1 MRIIFGT
8 VLVAAIFS
16 AAVAVSADAPQR
28 QRRQGSVTAADSEAI
43 ARRLYKGILGREAD
57 PDGLRSNASAIR
69 RGELQNVIDGLLGS
83 DEFRD
88 VEGGKSPRQLLDQ
101 FYRGLL
107 GRASDP
113 SGAQAFMPRVRN
125 REYAGVVT
133 EMVESQEFRD
143 NLGGSGSS
151 GASGSSAAT
160 APPPMSALEAAL
172 ACQGRVIEAVRRDA
186 GGRIFLTFD
195 RLPDVSADGRTVS
208 GPGVD
213 RFENKDRQMTYR
225 CAGTDV
231 TYSYADRRPPQA
243 YDKLQFPS
251 GAVRNCQQAVQAGLL
266 FDAASLSASD
276 TNAEYVLGL
285 AGGRIHQCTMDRA
298 RVVSVK

>member
-1 MRIIFGT
+1 MRMMIGT
-8 VLVAAIFS
+8 VLVVAMAS

-28 QRRQGSVTAADSEAI
+28 QRNQGSMSAADSDAI
-43 ARRLYKGILGREAD
+43 ARRLYQGILGREAD
-57 PDGLRSNASAIR
+57 PDGLLGNAAAVR
-69 RGELQNVIDGLLGS
+69 RGDVVRVVEGMFGS
-83 DEFRD
+83 PEFRD
-88 VEGGKSPRQLLDQ
+88 AESSKSPRQLLDQ
-101 FYRGLL
+101 FFKGLL
-107 GRASDP
+107 GRAPDP
-113 SGAQAFMPRVRN
+113 SAVQTFLARVRE
-125 REYAGVVT
+125 REYTGVV
-133 EMVESQEFRD
+133 MQILDSPEFRD
-143 NLGGSGSS
+143 NFRSVSSGS
-151 GASGSSAAT
+151 ASSSPAE
-160 APPPMSALEAAL
+160 APKAVSALDAAL

-213 RFENKDRQMTYR
+213 RFEDKDRQMTYR
-225 CAGTDV
+225 CAGTNV

-251 GAVRNCQQAVQAGLL
+251 GAVRNCQEAVRGGLL

-276 TNAEYVLGL
+276 TNTEYVLGL
-285 AGGRIHQCTMDRA
+285 AGGRVHQCTMDRA

>member
-1 MRIIFGT
+1 MRIIIGT
-8 VLVAAIFS
+8 VLVAAMVS

-28 QRRQGSVTAADSEAI
+28 QPRQGSMSAADSEAI

-57 PDGLRSNASAIR
+57 PDGLRTNAAAVR
-69 RGELQNVIDGLLGS
+69 RGDLPTVIDGLLGS
-83 DEFRD
+83 VEFRD
-88 VEGGKSPRQLLDQ
+88 AEDSKSARQLLDQ
-101 FYRGLL
+101 FYKGLL
-107 GRASDP
+107 GRAADP
-113 SGAQAFMPRVRN
+113 SGVQIFLPRVRD
-125 REYAGVVT
+125 REYTGVV
-133 EMVESQEFRD
+133 MQIIDSPEFRD
-143 NLGGSGSS
+143 ALGAPVSS
-151 GASGSSAAT
+151 PAT
-160 APPPMSALEAAL
+160 AEAPKPVSALEAAL

-195 RLPDVSADGRTVS
+195 RLPEVSADGKSVS

-213 RFENKDRQMTYR
+213 RFEDKDRQMTYR
-225 CAGTDV
+225 CADANV

-251 GAVRNCQQAVQAGLL
+251 GAVRNCQEAVRGGLL

-276 TNAEYVLGL
+276 TNTEYVLGL
-285 AGGRIHQCTMDRA
+285 AGGRVHQCTMDRA